1 MKEIGMFEYDPVFG
15 SFGYP
20 SSGREFDAVTV
31 IAEGRIL
38 RTLKPK
44 GDRGSQEET
53 QSTALSSS
61 SCPCHKDVRR
71 IGSGKKRF

>member
-20 SSGREFDAVTV
+20 TSGREFDAVTV
-31 IAEGRIL
+31 IAQSRIL

-44 GDRGSQEET
+44 GNRGAQEES
-53 QSTALSSS
+53 QGTALPSSS
-61 SCPCHKDVRR
+61 RPCHKNVRR
-71 IGSGKKRF
+71 IRSG